1 MMTTKRHSVLLVDDN
16 EIDIMVHCRALKRSG
31 RFDTVKTAQ
40 SGKEA
45 LEILEKHAA
54 SRLAEPERFPVM
66 LMLLDI
72 NMPVMNG
79 FDLLDRLATLS
90 ITDDP
95 RFIVMLTSSSA
106 VTDRQKALSD
116 TRVVDYLVKPF
127 STADAHALAD
137 KLDSWQVN
145 D

>member
-1 MMTTKRHSVLLVDDN
+1 MTNTSRHSVLLVDDN
-16 EIDIMVHCRALKRSG
+16 EIDVMVHSRALTRSG
-31 RFDTVKTAQ
+31 RFERVETAQ

-45 LEILEKHAA
+45 LELLEKYTA
-54 SRLAEPERFPVM
+54 SRLQDPDGFPAL

-79 FDLLDRLATLS
+79 FDFLDRLAKMG

-106 VTDRQKALSD
+106 ESDKQKALSD
-116 TRVVDYLVKPF
+116 ARVADYLVKPF

-137 KLDSWQVN
+137 KLDSWRTAA
-145 D
+145 